1 MRTGDLSQRYN
12 GLYLAEVVDVND
24 PEKLGRVRVKA
35 DQFEDTG
42 DQPTWA
48 TVARP
53 SAGDKTGVFF
63 TPKTG
68 DQVIVGYMAGDV
80 REPIILGYG
89 HSTAR
94 KPDSDKVDT
103 EKHGIVTT
111 IGSIT
116 FDEKGGTI
124 LISFKGP
131 PESTVT
137 INKEGVVIASKASPP
152 EAKISIDAKGIT
164 MEALTVTVKTT
175 TFNVEAAASV
185 GITSAAVGIGAA
197 ATTVNGQGVVLGSF
211 MQMFKDH
218 MHSTTPSKP
227 YTLTT
232 PTIGANGELV
242 DIAGQTTVKP

>member
-94 KPDSDKVDT
+94 KPDGDKVDT

-137 INKEGVVIASKASPP
+137 INKEGVVIASKAAPP
-152 EAKISIDAKGIT
+152 EGKITLDAKGIT
-164 MEALTVTVKTT
+164 IEALAVTVKTPA
-175 TFNVEAAASV
+175 FNVQAGGV
-185 GITSAAVGIGAA
+185 GITSPS
-197 ATTVNGQGVVLGSF
+197 TTVNGQGLVLGSF
-211 MQMFKDH
+211 LDQFAKHVHPKDPPPPFVPVT
-218 MHSTTPSKP
+218 TTPFDPTGKPLPDGLLTSKG
-227 YTLTT
+227 T
-232 PTIGANGELV
+232 P
-242 DIAGQTTVKP
+242 

>member
-94 KPDSDKVDT
+94 KPDGDKVDT

-137 INKEGVVIASKASPP
+137 INKEGVVIASKAAPP
-152 EAKISIDAKGIT
+152 EGKITLDAKGIT
-164 MEALTVTVKTT
+164 IEALAVTVKTPA
-175 TFNVEAAASV
+175 FKVESAGVA
-185 GITSAAVGIGAA
+185 ITAPL
-197 ATTVNGQGVVLGSF
+197 TTVNGKPLVLGSF
-211 MQMFKDH
+211 LEVFKAH
-218 MHSTTPSKP
+218 THSKNLTQP
-227 YTLTT
+227 YDLTT
-232 PTIGANGELV
+232 HALDGAGNEP
-242 DIAGQTTVKP
+242 IADQTTDKP